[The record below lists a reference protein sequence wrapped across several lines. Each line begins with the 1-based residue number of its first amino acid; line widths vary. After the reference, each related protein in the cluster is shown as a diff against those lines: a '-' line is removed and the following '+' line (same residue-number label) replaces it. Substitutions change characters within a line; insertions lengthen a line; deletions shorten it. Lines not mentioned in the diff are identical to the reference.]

1 MTNEQATF
9 LRDFLIQSQEFEVPV
24 TAKVLAAIPKGQ
36 MGYKADEK
44 ARTAGE
50 IGWHTAVSEK
60 LFLEGI
66 LAGEFN
72 WVEGDMPAAD
82 SGEPLAAWY
91 NANVPP
97 LMAKVKVM
105 DGPSLTRTINFFGVF
120 NLPAAA
126 YLNFMLNHTIHHR
139 GQLAAGLRSMGG
151 KVPSIY
157 GGSADE
163 PFEAGGG
170 A

>member
-1 MTNEQATF
+1 MTNDQAAF
-9 LRDFLIQSQEFEVPV
+9 LRDFLLQSHEYEASV

-36 MGYKADEK
+36 MGYKPDEK
-44 ARTAGE
+44 SRTSGE
-50 IGWHTAVSEK
+50 IAWHTAVSEK
-60 LFLEGI
+60 IFLEGI
-66 LAGEFN
+66 LAGEFK
-72 WVEGDMPAAD
+72 WEEGDAPSGD
-82 SGEPLAAWY
+82 GGEPIAEWY
-91 NANVPP
+91 NATIPP
-97 LMAKVKVM
+97 LVAKVKAM
-105 DGPSLTRTINFFGVF
+105 DGASLSKIMTFFDVF

-139 GQLAAGLRSMGG
+139 GQLAANLRAMGG

-163 PFEAGGG
+163 PFEAGAG